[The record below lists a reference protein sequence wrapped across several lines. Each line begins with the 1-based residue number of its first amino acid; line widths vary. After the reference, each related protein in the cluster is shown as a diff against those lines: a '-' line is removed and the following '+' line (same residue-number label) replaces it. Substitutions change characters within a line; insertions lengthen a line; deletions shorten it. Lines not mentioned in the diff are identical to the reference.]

1 MTIAAISHAGELAAG
16 ATAFMW
22 VASAVAFARAGKD
35 IGSLTVNVLRMAM
48 AGVLYCLLGT
58 AMGRPLPLDAP
69 AAAWG
74 PLAASGLLGFFLG
87 DLCLFEAYVLIGPRR
102 SLLILA
108 LVPAISAI
116 LAMPALGE
124 TLTIRQW
131 LAMGVTLAG
140 VAWVIL
146 ERRQADD
153 ALPHRHRVLGVILA
167 ILAAFAQAGG
177 TVLSKIGM
185 RCGYDPLGASHI
197 RMLTG
202 LAAFLVL
209 ITVLGRW
216 GDVAAAC
223 RRRKPMLQV
232 ALGATTGPFLGVWL
246 NLIALSLAAVGV
258 VNTIIATNPVLI
270 LPAAILLDRER
281 VSPRAWAGAV
291 VAVAGVAWLVL

>member
-1 MTIAAISHAGELAAG
+1 
-16 ATAFMW
+16 MW
-22 VASAVAFARAGKD
+22 VVSAAAFSRAGKE
-35 IGSLTVNVLRMAM
+35 IGSLTVNVIRMAM
-48 AGVLYCLLGT
+48 AGVLYCLLGA

-69 AAAWG
+69 PGAWG
-74 PLAASGLLGFFLG
+74 YLTASGLLGFFLG
-87 DLCLFEAYVLIGPRR
+87 DLCLFEAYVLIGPRL

-108 LVPAISAI
+108 LVPAISTV

-124 TLTIRQW
+124 SLTIRQW

-146 ERRQADD
+146 ERRQSGD
-153 ALPHRHRVLGVILA
+153 ALPHRHRVIGVALA
-167 ILAAFAQAGG
+167 VLAAFAQAGG

-185 RCGYDPLGASHI
+185 QCGYDPLGASHI

-202 LAAFLVL
+202 LGAFLIL
-209 ITVLGRW
+209 ITCLGRW
-216 GDVAAAC
+216 GQVAAAL

-246 NLIALSLAAVGV
+246 NLLALSLAAVGV

-270 LPAAILLDRER
+270 LPVAILLDRER
-281 VSPRAWAGAV
+281 VSPRAWAGAL
-291 VAVAGVAWLVL
+291 VAVAGVAWLVGG